1 MYRIFGPPGTGK
13 TTKMLDMVDRA
24 LNDGVPSNQI
34 AFLAFTR
41 KAASEA
47 KERAARRFSL
57 DPQED
62 LPYFRTLHSF
72 AYRSLGLN
80 ERNLMRAENFRDLSN
95 KIGIQLT
102 ISRGGDF
109 EDSGTPTTDHPILN
123 LINLARLKKSDLRK
137 EYNQSGIHNVQWMEV
152 DYVNRCYSEYK
163 EIHSL
168 IDYTDMLALF
178 VKDAERICPRFKVSF
193 LDEAQDL
200 SLLQWDIAN
209 AIDKKSERMYCAGD
223 DDQAIFRWNGA
234 DVEHFIS
241 LPGGS
246 EVLEQSYRIPASV
259 HGLAES
265 IVRRIKR
272 RFPKTYKPRE
282 ERGSVSRINEIRE
295 LDMDTG
301 SWLIMAQ
308 ANYMLTPLANELKN
322 LGYLFERNGQRSISE
337 RLSLGVNGWEA
348 LRKGRA
354 IDKKTA
360 DKMYSLMSGN
370 NKHIARG
377 MKKIKGDSNDTFT
390 LEELR
395 EHHGLLV
402 DKDLVWY
409 EALDLIPDQDIVYV
423 KALLRKG
430 EKFNA
435 LPRIKLS
442 TIHGTKGGEADNVVL
457 FTDLTAAAL
466 QTHSDDLHRVFYVG
480 VTRTRERLFI
490 VDPEDYQRAYPL

>member
-1 MYRIFGPPGTGK
+1 VFRIFGPPGTGK

-24 LNDGVPSNQI
+24 LGDGVPSNKI

-47 KERAARRFSL
+47 RERAARRFSL
-57 DPQED
+57 DPKED
-62 LPYFRTLHSF
+62 LPHFRTLHSF

-80 ERNLMRAENFRDLSN
+80 ERNLMRAENFKDLSN
-95 KIGIQLT
+95 KIGIPLT
-102 ISRGGDF
+102 TSKTSDF
-109 EDSGTPTTDHPILN
+109 EDSNTQTADHPILN
-123 LINLARLKKSDLRK
+123 LINLARLKKTDLRR
-137 EYNQSGIHNVQWMEV
+137 EYNQSGLHNIQWMEV
-152 DYVNRCYSEYK
+152 DFVDRCYSEYK
-163 EIHSL
+163 QVHAL
-168 IDYTDMLALF
+168 LDYTDMLVLF
-178 VKDAERICPRFKVSF
+178 VKEADRICPSFDISF

-209 AIDKKSERMYCAGD
+209 AIDKKSKRMYCAGD

-234 DVEHFIS
+234 DVDYFIS

-246 EVLEQSYRIPASV
+246 EVLEQSYRIPSSV
-259 HGLAES
+259 HTLAES
-265 IVRRIKR
+265 IVNRIGR
-272 RFPKTYKPRE
+272 RFPKTYRPRQE
-282 ERGSVSRINEIRE
+282 VGSISRISEIRE
-295 LDMDTG
+295 LDMATG

-308 ANYMLTPLANELKN
+308 ANYMLSPLATELKN

-337 RLSLGVNGWEA
+337 RLSLAVNGWEA

-360 DKMYSLMSGN
+360 EKMYSLMSGN
-370 NKHIARG
+370 NKHVARG
-377 MKKIKGDSNDTFT
+377 KKKIQGERTDTYT

-395 EHHGLLV
+395 EHHGLLI
-402 DKDLVWY
+402 DKDLAWFD
-409 EALDLIPDQDIVYV
+409 ALDLIPDQDIVYV

-435 LPRIKLS
+435 HPRIKLS

-466 QTHSDDLHRVFYVG
+466 QTQADDLHRVFYVG

>member
-24 LNDGVPSNQI
+24 LSDGIPSSQI
-34 AFLAFTR
+34 SFFAFTR

-57 DPQED
+57 NPQED

-72 AYRSLGLN
+72 AYRSLGLS
-80 ERNLMRAENFRDLSN
+80 ERNLMRAENFKDLSK
-95 KIGIQLT
+95 KIGLELT
-102 ISRGGDF
+102 VSRGGDF
-109 EDSGTPTTDHPILN
+109 EDGETTTTDHPILN
-123 LINLARLKKSDLRK
+123 LINLARLKKTDLRR
-137 EYNQSGIHNVQWMEV
+137 EYNKSGMHNVPWMEV
-152 DYVNRCYSEYK
+152 DYVDRCYSEYK
-163 EIHSL
+163 RIHSL

-178 VKDAERICPRFKVSF
+178 VKDADRICPRFKISF

-209 AIDKKSERMYCAGD
+209 AIDKRSERMYCAGD

-234 DVEHFIS
+234 DVDHFIS

-259 HGLAES
+259 HTLAES

-272 RFPKTYKPRE
+272 RFPKTYKPRKE
-282 ERGSVSRINEIRE
+282 TGSVSRINEIRE
-295 LDMDTG
+295 LNMDTG

-337 RLSLGVNGWEA
+337 RLSAGVNGWEA

-354 IDKKTA
+354 IEKKIA

-377 MKKIKGDSNDTFT
+377 MKKIKGNSDDTFT
-390 LEELR
+390 LEELK

-435 LPRIKLS
+435 QARIKLS

-466 QTHSDDLHRVFYVG
+466 QTQSDDLHRVFYVG

-490 VDPEDYQRAYPL
+490 VDPEDYQRAYQL